1 MFTDPDGDELIY
13 RVSMSEYDRQLL
25 DDLSIGLDYRTPE
38 NSHRPLT
45 VFHRVWFEVDAEDNW
60 EAITPA
66 LSDPVVV
73 TATLTATDPEGLSVS
88 LEGSILIDWESHPEV
103 VSAVARERAIALTL
117 DVAVLDDP
125 APTAEQF
132 TVNVAN
138 GDGTTGTVAVSQV
151 SVNGAV
157 LTLELGSELTTGQT
171 VTLDYAHDADTPLKR
186 AAEGGDHTA
195 SFTGQAVDMSQLE
208 PPGAVAN
215 FAVSAEPGIKTLLA
229 TWDPAPG
236 AASYKLRW
244 RQSGGDFE
252 ASNAVTV
259 ADTGTTLAVSDYG
272 QWEAKLQACNN
283 AGCGPEAS
291 STASVDKAVSLRLEP
306 AVDANG
312 QVQTRTIAATW
323 DAVAEAS
330 SYTLRWWQ
338 ASSNP
343 PSANSRNGN
352 QLNLPADQTS
362 ADFTVATDGSYA
374 ARLDVYGSGSEPI
387 AAPRSLV
394 DVSVTARLN
403 VSFSPIS
410 GSTLRLS
417 GCETQTING
426 INVTFHTSGVR
437 VSWSDPGISAI
448 TKYQYRAEAGGMQFG
463 PGEVWTDIPG
473 SNAGATSYTL
483 DLAKNRTHA
492 VWVKAVAG
500 DRAYCFERLLWVTP
514 FDVSVPLITGFEAR
528 RTGADNA
535 GQATLYWDDPGVEG
549 LTYEY
554 WYMGVP
560 YNALEVRL
568 SAPAPSMGRNGKLST
583 TLSGMACENRHV
595 RIGIRAMRG
604 KIRGPITRVGNV
616 LISDHGN
623 HHSNTISGNSTN
635 DCLFGWDGND
645 RLSGMGGDDRLH
657 GGAGADALDGGPG
670 TDTAEYFSSS
680 GSVTVNLG
688 TGSASGG
695 HAQGDTFTSIEGIA
709 GSGYGDHITGNSQV
723 NTLRGEGG
731 YDSLYGSG
739 GNDRLY
745 GGHGNDNLYGQEGD
759 DELYGEGG
767 HDNLNGGPGADKLDG
782 GTGGDAANY
791 AGSNAAVTVNLATGA
806 VSGGHAQGDTLIGIE
821 NVIGTP
827 YNDTLTGNDG
837 DNTLQGGAGSDALD
851 GRAGS
856 DATDYG
862 ASDTGVTVNLG
873 TGAASGGH
881 AQGDTLANMEN
892 IGGSPHADTI
902 TGNGSANSLSGAGG
916 NDTLHGAGGA
926 DTLRGGAGADA
937 LHGDDGA
944 DALHGDD
951 GDDTLWGDLDDA
963 GASGAGAG
971 DTLWGG
977 NGADT
982 LHGLWGNDTL
992 EGDRGNDTLYGGD
1005 GDDRLEGGHN
1015 DDRLEGGAGDDS
1027 LHDGPDHGS
1036 DQLDGG
1042 DGNDKLGSFWGDD
1055 TLTGGAGFDEFF
1067 FKVSYP
1073 HLKFRRWGFANDIIT
1088 DYTLGST
1095 QTESE
1100 KISLCFSYTEGQA
1113 VVVSGA
1119 DDGND
1124 YLITV
1129 MLGDWRAGTIRLEGI
1144 TSSSPNIANLNVVI
1158 PSDNCSH

>member
-1 MFTDPDGDELIY
+1 MS
-13 RVSMSEYDRQLL
+13 VSGS
-25 DDLSIGLDYRTPE
+25 
-38 NSHRPLT
+38 
-45 VFHRVWFEVDAEDNW
+45 
-60 EAITPA
+60 
-66 LSDPVVV
+66 VV
-73 TATLTATDPEGLSVS
+73 TLGLATELMWGQTVKVDYAYAFHTPLRAAD
-88 LEGSILIDWESHPEV
+88 DWG
-103 VSAVARERAIALTL
+103 
-117 DVAVLDDP
+117 DP
-125 APTAEQF
+125 APWF
-132 TVNVAN
+132 
-138 GDGTTGTVAVSQV
+138 
-151 SVNGAV
+151 
-157 LTLELGSELTTGQT
+157 
-171 VTLDYAHDADTPLKR
+171 Y
-186 AAEGGDHTA
+186 
-195 SFTGQAVDMSQLE
+195 GQAVDMSLLE
-208 PPGAVAN
+208 PPGEPQN
-215 FAVSAEPGIKTLLA
+215 FAPSTEPGELNVSA
-229 TWDPAPG
+229 TWDAAEG
-236 AASYKLRW
+236 ATSYKLRW
-244 RQSGGDFE
+244 RKAGEEFTAANAATVSDTSAVITVSGYGEWEVRLQGCNDNGCGPV
-252 ASNAVTV
+252 AAVTV
-259 ADTGTTLAVSDYG
+259 EVVQAV
-272 QWEAKLQACNN
+272 N
-283 AGCGPEAS
+283 
-291 STASVDKAVSLRLEP
+291 LRLEP
-306 AVDANG
+306 AVDDQG
-312 QVQTRTIAATW
+312 QVQPRTITATW

-338 ASSNP
+338 GGSNP
-343 PSANSRNGN
+343 PAANSQNRN
-352 QLNLPADQTS
+352 QINLPADRTS
-362 ADFTVATDGSYA
+362 ANFTVPSDGKYEA
-374 ARLDVYGSGSEPI
+374 ELAVHGSDGESEPI

-394 DVSVTARLN
+394 DVSVNARLN
-403 VSFSPIS
+403 VSFSRIS
-410 GSTLRLS
+410 GSTLQLS
-417 GCETQTING
+417 GCETQTITG
-426 INVTFHTSGVR
+426 IDVTFHTSGVR
-437 VSWSDPGISAI
+437 LSWSDPGISAI
-448 TKYQYRAEAGGMQFG
+448 TKYQYRAEEGGMQFG
-463 PGEVWTDIPG
+463 HSEVWTDIPG
-473 SNAGATSYTL
+473 SNAGTTSYTL

-500 DRAYCFERLLWVTP
+500 DQAYCFGRLLWVTP

-528 RTGADNA
+528 RTGSDNA

-560 YNALEVRL
+560 YNALEARL
-568 SAPAPSMGRNGKLST
+568 SAPAPSKGRNGKLST

-604 KIRGPITRVGNV
+604 KVRGPITRVDNV
-616 LISDHGN
+616 HISDHGN

-635 DCLFGWDGND
+635 DCLFGWGGND
-645 RLSGMGGDDRLH
+645 HLYGRGGDDRLH

-670 TDTAEYFSSS
+670 TDIAEYFSSS

-688 TGSASGG
+688 TGSATGG

-709 GSGYGDHITGNSQV
+709 GSGYGDHITGNNQI
-723 NTLRGEGG
+723 NILKGWDG

-759 DELYGEGG
+759 DELYGEEG
-767 HDNLNGGPGADKLDG
+767 HDNLNGGPGADRLDG
-782 GTGGDAANY
+782 GPGWDAADY

-821 NVIGTP
+821 NVIGTS

-862 ASDTGVTVNLG
+862 ASDAGVTVNLT
-873 TGAASGGH
+873 TGAAIGGH

-902 TGNGSANSLSGAGG
+902 TGNDSANSLNGAGG
-916 NDTLHGAGGA
+916 NDTLHGGGGA

-937 LHGDDGA
+937 LHGGDGA

-951 GDDTLWGDLDDA
+951 GDDTLWGDLEDA
-963 GASGAGAG
+963 GASGAG

-992 EGDRGNDTLYGGD
+992 EGDRGNDTLYGGA

-1055 TLTGGAGFDEFF
+1055 TLTGGAGYDEFF

-1073 HLKFRRWGFANDIIT
+1073 FLKFRRWGFANDIIT
-1088 DYTLGST
+1088 DYALGST

-1119 DDGND
+1119 DDGDD

-1129 MLGDWRAGTIRLEGI
+1129 MLGDWRAGTIRLNGI
-1144 TSSSPNIANLNVVI
+1144 TSSTPNIANLNVVI
-1158 PSDNCSH
+1158 PPDNCSH